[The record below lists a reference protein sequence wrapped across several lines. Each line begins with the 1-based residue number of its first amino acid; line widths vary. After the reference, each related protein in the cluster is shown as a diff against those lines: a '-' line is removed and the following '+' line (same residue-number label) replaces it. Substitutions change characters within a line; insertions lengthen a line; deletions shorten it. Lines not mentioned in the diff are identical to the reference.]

1 MPSSVI
7 SHRTPDPN
15 ITTCDHPPTNVP
27 SNKIGSVPHHFDQ
40 HHQDAQTV
48 GRAFGFRMV
57 KTIRRGQL
65 PFLLVFFGCVT
76 IFFGALCG
84 IGYSEG
90 ADAVTGSGSSIH
102 KHSFGT
108 SDQPQRFTP
117 ELEDKLREMKKLEN
131 EWAAKRRTANDGAW
145 MKANRDQKAIRRK
158 PLANTPQEK
167 MLMEQER
174 EADALKEGSPL
185 VRDAAVPQV
194 DKVDVEA
201 ESLE

>member
-1 MPSSVI
+1 
-7 SHRTPDPN
+7 
-15 ITTCDHPPTNVP
+15 
-27 SNKIGSVPHHFDQ
+27 
-40 HHQDAQTV
+40 
-48 GRAFGFRMV
+48 
-57 KTIRRGQL
+57 
-65 PFLLVFFGCVT
+65 
-76 IFFGALCG
+76 
-84 IGYSEG
+84 
-90 ADAVTGSGSSIH
+90 
-102 KHSFGT
+102 
-108 SDQPQRFTP
+108 
-117 ELEDKLREMKKLEN
+117 
-131 EWAAKRRTANDGAW
+131 

>member
-1 MPSSVI
+1 MPSSGI

-15 ITTCDHPPTNVP
+15 STYDHPPPNVP
-27 SNKIGSVPHHFDQ
+27 SNKIGSVPHHFEH
-40 HHQDAQTV
+40 HHQDAREV

-65 PFLLVFFGCVT
+65 PFLLVFFACVT

-90 ADAVTGSGSSIH
+90 ADSTTGSGASIR
-102 KHSFGT
+102 KHTFGKP
-108 SDQPQRFTP
+108 DQPVRFTP
-117 ELEDKLREMKKLEN
+117 DLEDKLREMKKLEN

-167 MLMEQER
+167 MLMEQEK
-174 EADALKEGSPL
+174 EADTLKEGSSSVP
-185 VRDAAVPQV
+185 DAAIQG
-194 DKVDVEA
+194 DKVDGEV